1 MDVGRAAGVSAMAA
15 SAVLNGAKTS
25 SRISDETRLR
35 ILEAATQLRYRP
47 NATARALVQRRMNT
61 IGVASSAWEGGPN
74 SYALELVTGILEAS
88 GEYDQNATMFTLRNW
103 DKDVERVHGWC
114 DGRVDGIIL
123 LAPTLSREAYKLL
136 PPHTPFVTVHGNQLV
151 PHIVNVESDEERGAY
166 ELVTYLISLGHR
178 RIMHVTGD
186 RGLTG
191 AERRIV
197 GYKRALADAR
207 IPFSSKL
214 VLPASFNS
222 DKSRPVLREWMLRN
236 EGEQLPQAMFCGND
250 GIATM
255 VMETLAE
262 AGLRVPDDVSVTG
275 FDDTLAART
284 TAPQLTTM
292 RQPLREMG
300 RAAVEQLLK
309 QVRRHETS
317 NSPATDSNPIVFPVE
332 LVKRASVAPPPT
344 AVRLVPKL

>member
-1 MDVGRAAGVSAMAA
+1 
-15 SAVLNGAKTS
+15 
-25 SRISDETRLR
+25 
-35 ILEAATQLRYRP
+35 
-47 NATARALVQRRMNT
+47 
-61 IGVASSAWEGGPN
+61 
-74 SYALELVTGILEAS
+74 
-88 GEYDQNATMFTLRNW
+88 
-103 DKDVERVHGWC
+103 
-114 DGRVDGIIL
+114 
-123 LAPTLSREAYKLL
+123 
-136 PPHTPFVTVHGNQLV
+136 
-151 PHIVNVESDEERGAY
+151 
-166 ELVTYLISLGHR
+166 
-178 RIMHVTGD
+178 
-186 RGLTG
+186 
-191 AERRIV
+191 
-197 GYKRALADAR
+197 
-207 IPFSSKL
+207 
-214 VLPASFNS
+214 
-222 DKSRPVLREWMLRN
+222 MLRN
-236 EGEQLPQAMFCGND
+236 KGEQLPQAMFCGND

>member
-1 MDVGRAAGVSAMAA
+1 MAA

-25 SRISDETRLR
+25 SRISDETRQR
-35 ILEAATQLRYRP
+35 ILEAATRLRYRP

-61 IGVASSAWEGGPN
+61 IGVASAAWEGGPN

-88 GEYDQNATMFTLRNW
+88 GQEEQNVTMFTLRNW

-136 PPHTPFVTVHGNQLV
+136 PPHTPFVTVHANQLV
-151 PHIVNVESDEERGAY
+151 PHIVNIESDEERGAY
-166 ELVTYLISLGHR
+166 EMVNYLISLGHR
-178 RIMHVTGD
+178 RIMHVSGD

-191 AERRIV
+191 AERRIA
-197 GYKRALADAR
+197 GYRRALSDAR
-207 IPFSSKL
+207 LPFSNKL
-214 VLPASFNS
+214 ILPASFNANA
-222 DKSRPVLREWMLRN
+222 SRPVLREWMKRN
-236 EGEQLPQAMFCGND
+236 AGEPLPQAIFCGND

-262 AGLRVPDDVSVTG
+262 TGLRVPDDVSVTG

-300 RAAVEQLLK
+300 MAAVERLLK
-309 QVRRHETS
+309 RIRSHEGS
-317 NSPATDSNPIVFPVE
+317 GSLADEPNPMVFPVE
-332 LVKRASVAPPPT
+332 LVKRASVASPPT
-344 AVRLVPKL
+344 AMRLVPAL